1 MKKNLLTILI
11 LALLIVNLV
20 LTGIIMFSTVSANRK
35 TVALVN
41 NIATVLNLEVGPT
54 EAEAGAE
61 EPVEVS
67 MADTEMYDIAD
78 PMTIALKKGADGADG
93 ADHYAMVEVS
103 LSMNTKDKDY
113 KDNSAMMTTK
123 ESLIKSEIIDVIGS
137 YTKEEAEVDKK
148 GMEEAIL
155 KRIQDMFDSQ
165 FVYDVAFRNINFQ

>member
-20 LTGIIMFSTVSANRK
+20 LTGIIMFSTISANRK

-61 EPVEVS
+61 EQVEVS

-78 PMTIALKKGADGADG
+78 PMTIALKKGADG

-165 FVYDVAFRNINFQ
+165 FVYDVAFRSINMQ

>member
-61 EPVEVS
+61 EQVEVS

-78 PMTIALKKGADGADG
+78 PMTIALKRGADGV
-93 ADHYAMVEVS
+93 DHYAMVEVS

>member
-61 EPVEVS
+61 EQVEVS

-78 PMTIALKKGADGADG
+78 PMTIALKKGADG

>member
-20 LTGIIMFSTVSANRK
+20 LTGIIMFSTISANRK

-61 EPVEVS
+61 EQVEVS

-78 PMTIALKKGADGADG
+78 PMTIALKKGADG